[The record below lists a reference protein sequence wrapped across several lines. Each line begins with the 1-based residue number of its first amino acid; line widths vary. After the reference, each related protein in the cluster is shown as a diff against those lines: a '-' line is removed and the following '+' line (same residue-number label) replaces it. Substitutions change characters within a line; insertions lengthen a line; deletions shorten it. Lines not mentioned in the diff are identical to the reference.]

1 MMYDTFN
8 WGIVVQLVSIVATGV
23 GTWAAIRSDI
33 AVLHA
38 NQINTKEQIK
48 ELQVDVKRHERF
60 LAGCDRRH
68 HEATGKFTVS
78 EG

>member
-1 MMYDTFN
+1 MYDSFN
-8 WGIVVQLVSIVATGV
+8 WGVVAQLVSIVATGV

-48 ELQVDVKRHERF
+48 ELQIDVKRHERF

-68 HEATGKFTVS
+68 QDATGKYTTID
-78 EG
+78 G